1 MNDIKDLKGFINVA
15 PSGEFPVWE
24 EPGKKFDSEK
34 PKMYLLPPKATVE
47 VAKVLTFGAAKY
59 DEENW
64 RKLEDAQNRYSGG
77 ALRHIFSHL
86 DGELEDPETNLS
98 HLAHAICCLLFKLE
112 LELENDKKNKEE
124 GLRESNSEQHRE
136 SDYVIEPHRHPYRE
150 TDN

>member
-1 MNDIKDLKGFINVA
+1 MEIHKRDIKKLKGMINTA
-15 PSGEFPVWE
+15 GSGELPNWV

-59 DEENW
+59 DEDNW
-64 RKLEDAQNRYSGG
+64 RYLEDAQNRYSGG

-98 HLAHAICCLLFKLE
+98 HLAHAICCLMFKLE
-112 LELENDKKNKEE
+112 LI
-124 GLRESNSEQHRE
+124 SN
-136 SDYVIEPHRHPYRE
+136 
-150 TDN
+150 